1 MHWGCFCYI
10 RTCVVG
16 LCSYYIETWGGNVT
30 VIWEHALGDI
40 SIISKHAFGGNVIG
54 GGR

>member
-1 MHWGCFCYI
+1 M
-10 RTCVVG
+10 R
-16 LCSYYIETWGGNVT
+16 LCSYYIETRGGNVT

-40 SIISKHAFGGNVIG
+40 SVISKHAFVGNVIG